1 MNKIPKV
8 YTGVDIFKMV
18 AAIGIVAIHTNVL
31 FFKTLGRL
39 GVPFF
44 VIISSFFFFNHY
56 LKLNNRKDKKSYL
69 IKYLKRIGCLYLCW
83 QILYIP
89 LAVVAFKHSMNRWGG
104 ISVLNI
110 IRYLYT
116 FIYPGYTNN
125 NGWGQS
131 WFLISLLIG
140 IPLFL
145 FLYKYLKL
153 WTLTILSLVIELY
166 YVLANEFSFITHLS
180 VWGTLYFPR
189 ILIYILI
196 GFYVVKYKNKIFQ
209 IEAKKS
215 GLVFLIFLVLFITE
229 NYIIFKLGGSINSE
243 EIFTTV
249 PTSLSMV
256 LFALNWQVKIQ
267 KDILIRNFS
276 TFLYCNQIWPIRL
289 INKFLVLIHMGNE
302 NNVSVQLIL
311 FLGVIVESLVLF
323 LIYLKLR
330 KSKKWIVL
338 NYLV

>member
-1 MNKIPKV
+1 MNKISKV
-8 YTGVDIFKMV
+8 YTGVDIFKMI

-31 FFKTLGRL
+31 FLKTLGRL

-56 LKLNNRKDKKSYL
+56 LKLNSNKEKKNYL
-69 IKYLKRIGCLYLCW
+69 IKYLRRIGYLYLCW
-83 QILYIP
+83 QIIYIP
-89 LAVVAFKHSMNRWGG
+89 LAIKAFKHSMNSWGG
-104 ISVLNI
+104 INALNI

-145 FLYKYLKL
+145 LVYKYLKL
-153 WTLTILSLVIELY
+153 YILTILFLLIELY
-166 YVLANEFSFITHLS
+166 YILANEFSFITHLS

-189 ILIYILI
+189 VLIYILI
-196 GFYVVKYKNKIFQ
+196 GFYIVKYKNKIFK
-209 IEAKKS
+209 ISEKKA
-215 GLVFLIFLVLFITE
+215 GLVFGIFLILFIIE
-229 NYIIFKLGGSINSE
+229 NYTILQLGGSVNSE

-256 LFALNWQVKIQ
+256 LFALNWQVKIK

-289 INKFLVLIHMGNE
+289 INKFLVIHLNNE
-302 NNVSVQLIL
+302 NNVLVQLFL
-311 FLGVIVESLVLF
+311 FVGVIIESLILF
-323 LIYLKLR
+323 LIYLKL
-330 KSKKWIVL
+330 KKNKKWIIL

>member
-1 MNKIPKV
+1 MNKVPKV
-8 YTGVDIFKMV
+8 YTGVDIFKMI

-44 VIISSFFFFNHY
+44 VIVSSFFFFNHY
-56 LKLNNRKDKKSYL
+56 LKLNDNQEKKKYL
-69 IKYLKRIGCLYLCW
+69 IKYLRRIGYLYLCW
-83 QILYIP
+83 QIIYIP
-89 LAVVAFKHSMNRWGG
+89 LAISAFKHSMNRWGE
-104 ISVLNI
+104 ISCLNI
-110 IRYLYT
+110 SRYICT

-145 FLYKYLKL
+145 LLCKYLKL
-153 WTLTILSLVIELY
+153 WILTILFLAIELY
-166 YVLANEFSFITHLS
+166 YILANEFSFITHLS

-196 GFYVVKYKNKIFQ
+196 GFYIVKYKNKIFE
-209 IEAKKS
+209 ISTRKL
-215 GLVFLIFLVLFITE
+215 GLVFGILLLLFTIE
-229 NYIIFKLGGSINSE
+229 NYIVFNLGGSVNSE
-243 EIFTTV
+243 EVLTTV

-256 LFALNWQVKIQ
+256 LFSLNWQVKIK
-267 KDILIRNFS
+267 KDILVRNFS

-289 INKFLVLIHMGNE
+289 ITKFLVLMHMNNE
-302 NNVSVQLIL
+302 HDISTQL
-311 FLGVIVESLVLF
+311 FLFIGVIVESLILF
-323 LIYLKLR
+323 LIYVKLR
-330 KSKKWIVL
+330 KSKKWAIL
-338 NYLV
+338 NYLA